1 MSRVKDQIMNLFK
14 TKEYSKPERE
24 KKQSEEN
31 VIKQK
36 DDYYKPTR
44 KGNFWNN
51 NYIEY
56 ESSDD
61 RNKNLSSKEYL
72 DKVKPCLRD
81 IIINLQKFDTWKIE
95 STIAINFISSK
106 DIDEELVMYLKSDNI
121 EFMSYDNGNEVVHKV
136 FESLL

>member
-1 MSRVKDQIMNLFK
+1 MIRVKDQIMNLFK

-36 DDYYKPTR
+36 DDYYKPKR

-56 ESSDD
+56 ESSND

>member
-14 TKEYSKPERE
+14 TKEYSKPERG